1 MAQRLDPAAL
11 TRMTTAADPAVLI
24 IDGKSVRG
32 SRTRAHQAVHL
43 LAAMTPPDT

>member
-1 MAQRLDPAAL
+1 
-11 TRMTTAADPAVLI
+11 MTTAADPAVLI